1 MKIEY
6 RIIMTATFDNA
17 TDRDTWAAK
26 MKTSFIDTKSTSPSY
41 LVAHLTKDDYQLPE
55 RNTEEL

>member
-6 RIIMTATFDNA
+6 RIIMTATFANE

-26 MKTSFIDTKSTSPSY
+26 MKTSFVNAKTTSPAF
-41 LVAHLTKDDYQLPE
+41 LAAHLTKDDYQIPG
-55 RNTEEL
+55 RDTETL